1 MNNVFPF
8 GFPLPTALYLTCYV
22 LTLCI
27 HLVLISYTL
36 AGAGYLALLGVL
48 GRRRFVA
55 ARELGT
61 VIQDWLPFSLGLA
74 ITAGVAPLLFLQI
87 LYQPLFYTA
96 NLLLFH
102 RWMLIVP
109 TLIFGF
115 YLLYVLKSDLGA
127 KRERLWTFSAVAS
140 FLCFAFVGWA
150 WTENHLL
157 SRSSDQWVD
166 FYRSKQFFFRSAETL
181 PRLLFWFLL
190 AGSILAVLLGW
201 QLRYTRTKAAAKH
214 QRLVCW
220 FGITATLLAF
230 ASLLM
235 YASTSATE
243 LYGVVSTALAAPYA
257 SVALFGM
264 LCLVGGWAL
273 QLRHAS
279 SHGPSLLATTFGM
292 LLVIV
297 GVTVVRE
304 VQRLEAV
311 DMSAFT
317 AAHESALNSGGLW
330 AFLVFLAVNSLLVA
344 FALRVAHEAIAR
356 ESD

>member
-1 MNNVFPF
+1 MNTVFPF
-8 GFPLPTALYLTCYV
+8 GFPLPTVLYLSCYV

-36 AGAGYLALLGVL
+36 AGAGYLAVL
-48 GRRRFVA
+48 ALVGRNRFHSA
-55 ARELGT
+55 HELGT
-61 VIQDWLPFSLGLA
+61 IIQDWLPFSLGLA
-74 ITAGVAPLLFLQI
+74 ITAGVAPLLFIQI

-127 KRERLWTFSAVAS
+127 KRERLWRFSAGAA

-157 SRSSDQWVD
+157 SRSSDQWVE

-190 AGSILAVLLGW
+190 AATVLSVLLGW
-201 QLRYTRTKAAAKH
+201 QLRYTRTKAAIRH

-220 FGITATLLAF
+220 FGITSTLLAF
-230 ASLLM
+230 ACLLV
-235 YASTSATE
+235 YAFTSAPE
-243 LYGVVSTALAAPYA
+243 LYDVVSTSLAAPH
-257 SVALFGM
+257 ALIAMLGM
-264 LCLVGGWAL
+264 VTMLGGWAV
-273 QLRHAS
+273 QLRHSAS
-279 SHGPSLLATTFGM
+279 HWPSLMATTFGM
-292 LLVIV
+292 SFVIL

-304 VQRLEAV
+304 VQRLRAINLFE
-311 DMSAFT
+311 FT
-317 AAHESALNSGGLW
+317 DAHERALASGGLW
-330 AFLVFLAVNSLLVA
+330 AFLVFLTINTLLVV

-356 ESD
+356 GTE

>member
-1 MNNVFPF
+1 VNDIFPF
-8 GFPLPTALYLTCYV
+8 GFALPTALYLSCYV

-36 AGAGYLALLGVL
+36 AGAGYLALLGVV
-48 GRRRFVA
+48 GRQRFQA
-55 ARELGT
+55 AGELGSI
-61 VIQDWLPFSLGLA
+61 IQDWLPFSLGLA

-115 YLLYVLKSDLGA
+115 YLLYVLKSELGA
-127 KRERLWTFSAVAS
+127 KRERLWSFSAGAA

-157 SRSSDQWVD
+157 SRSSDQWVE

-181 PRLLFWFLL
+181 PRLTFWFLL
-190 AGSILAVLLGW
+190 AGTVTAVLLGW
-201 QLRYTRTKAAAKH
+201 QLRYTRTKAAIQH
-214 QRLVCW
+214 QRLVCS
-220 FGITATLLAF
+220 FGIAATLLAF
-230 ASLLM
+230 ACLLV

-243 LYGVVSTALAAPYA
+243 LYGVVSTRLAAPYA
-257 SVALFGM
+257 VLALFGVLTM
-264 LCLVGGWAL
+264 LGGWVV
-273 QLRHAS
+273 QLRHAT
-279 SHGPSLLATTFGM
+279 SHWPSLVATTLGM

-304 VQRLEAV
+304 VQRLRAV

-317 AAHESALNSGGLW
+317 AAHEQALKSGGLW
-330 AFLVFLAVNSLLVA
+330 AFLVFLTVNSLLVV

-356 ESD
+356 GTE

>member
-1 MNNVFPF
+1 MNSMFPF
-8 GFPLPTALYLTCYV
+8 GFPVATALYLSCYV

-27 HLVLISYTL
+27 HLILISYTL
-36 AGAGYLALLGVL
+36 AGAGYLALLGVA
-48 GRRRFVA
+48 GRRRFLA
-55 ARELGT
+55 ASELGT
-61 VIQDWLPFSLGLA
+61 VIQDWLPFSVGLA

-127 KRERLWTFSAVAS
+127 KRERLWRFSACIA

-181 PRLLFWFLL
+181 PRLAFWFLL
-190 AGSILAVLLGW
+190 AASVLSVLLGW
-201 QLRYTRTKAAAKH
+201 QLRYTRTKAAIKH

-220 FGITATLLAF
+220 LGITSTLLAF
-230 ASLLM
+230 VCVVA
-235 YASTSATE
+235 YAATSATE
-243 LYGVVSTALAAPYA
+243 LYFVTSTRLAAPYA
-257 SVALFGM
+257 GVALLGM
-264 LCLVGGWAL
+264 VTMLGGWGL
-273 QLRHAS
+273 QLRHEAS
-279 SHGPSLLATTFGM
+279 HWPSLLATTLGM
-292 LLVIV
+292 LFVVL
-297 GVTVVRE
+297 GVSVVRE
-304 VQRLEAV
+304 VQRLQAI
-311 DMSAFT
+311 DLSAFT
-317 AAHESALNSGGLW
+317 AAHELALSSGGLW
-330 AFLVFLAVNSLLVA
+330 AFLVFLTINTLLVV

-356 ESD
+356 GTE